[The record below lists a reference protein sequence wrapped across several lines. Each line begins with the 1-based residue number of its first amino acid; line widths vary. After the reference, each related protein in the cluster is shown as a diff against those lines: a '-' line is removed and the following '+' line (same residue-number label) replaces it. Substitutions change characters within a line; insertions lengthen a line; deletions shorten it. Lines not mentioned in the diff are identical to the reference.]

1 MSALVVMFGLYAFAQ
16 KVKANQA
23 ATEAMKQKQ
32 LKDEARV
39 EDIESRCG
47 YHIHT
52 FKLIC
57 IPENIP
63 GS

>member
-1 MSALVVMFGLYAFAQ
+1 MFGIYAFAQ

-23 ATEAMKQKQ
+23 AAEAMKQKQ

-39 EDIESRCG
+39 KAIESRYG
-47 YHIHT
+47 FHIHT
-52 FKLIC
+52 FRLIC
-57 IPENIP
+57 IPENIL